1 MSTEKQYINK
11 CSICK
16 LHGHQ
21 SRKCG
26 VLERLAQIVKD
37 TIKNGESWA
46 SIRNGIFQMIKEH
59 GISVARKIAVNVV
72 NTMNVDE
79 MTYDFRREILAEI
92 QKTRKTE
99 FLSIFEDIYKQC
111 HPSNTVDVNS
121 EDFDIFDFADMLA
134 EENKELKKKMTTKS
148 IKMIMSKNE
157 KNWINT
163 DVCGIC
169 LETTTSKTSVS
180 LGCKHGFCAGCVSQ
194 LLKRDHTSCP
204 SCRQEVSSI
213 SFCKTI
219 SHKNFNLIQDSI
231 YS

>member
-1 MSTEKQYINK
+1 MSTEKEYINK

-21 SRKCG
+21 SRTCG
-26 VLERLAQIVKD
+26 VLERLVQIIKE
-37 TIKNGESWA
+37 TIENGESWL
-46 SIRNGIFQMIKEH
+46 SIKSGIQDMIKEY
-59 GISVARKIAVNVV
+59 GISVARKVATNVV
-72 NTMNVDE
+72 NTMIVDE
-79 MTYDFRREILAEI
+79 MTYEFRCEILEEI
-92 QKTRKTE
+92 QKTRKPE

-121 EDFDIFDFADMLA
+121 EDFDIFDYADMLA
-134 EENKELKKKMTTKS
+134 EENKELKNKMTTKS
-148 IKMIMSKNE
+148 IKMIMSKNDE
-157 KNWINT
+157 NWINT

-169 LETTTSKTSVS
+169 LETTNSKTSVS
-180 LGCKHGFCAGCVSQ
+180 LGCKHGFCADCVSQ
-194 LLKRDHTSCP
+194 LLKRDHTNCP

-219 SHKNFNLIQDSI
+219 SNKNFNLIQDSI

>member
-21 SRKCG
+21 SRTCS
-26 VLERLAQIVKD
+26 VLERLSQIIKD
-37 TIKNGESWA
+37 TIENGESWT

-72 NTMNVDE
+72 NTMIVDE

-111 HPSNTVDVNS
+111 HPSNTVDITS
-121 EDFDIFDFADMLA
+121 DDFDIFDYADMLV
-134 EENKELKKKMTTKS
+134 EENKKLKKKCDNK
-148 IKMIMSKNE
+148 IYKNDNVQ
-157 KNWINT
+157 K
-163 DVCGIC
+163 
-169 LETTTSKTSVS
+169 
-180 LGCKHGFCAGCVSQ
+180 
-194 LLKRDHTSCP
+194 
-204 SCRQEVSSI
+204 
-213 SFCKTI
+213 
-219 SHKNFNLIQDSI
+219 
-231 YS
+231 

>member
-111 HPSNTVDVNS
+111 HPSNTVDVNT
-121 EDFDIFDFADMLA
+121 EDFEIFDFADMLE
-134 EENKELKKKMTTKS
+134 EENKE
-148 IKMIMSKNE
+148 
-157 KNWINT
+157 
-163 DVCGIC
+163 
-169 LETTTSKTSVS
+169 
-180 LGCKHGFCAGCVSQ
+180 
-194 LLKRDHTSCP
+194 
-204 SCRQEVSSI
+204 
-213 SFCKTI
+213 
-219 SHKNFNLIQDSI
+219 
-231 YS
+231 